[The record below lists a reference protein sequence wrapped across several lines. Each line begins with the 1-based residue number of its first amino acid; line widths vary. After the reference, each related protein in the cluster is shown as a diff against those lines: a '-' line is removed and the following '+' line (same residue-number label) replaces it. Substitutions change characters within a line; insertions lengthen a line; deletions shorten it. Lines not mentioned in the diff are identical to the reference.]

1 MKVNRIRYH
10 VIWDWWN
17 WKSWWVSNGFDAFT
31 TSSRFPLARRRDIG
45 PVYLE
50 SNDMEYRVKKD
61 TSLNFSRMEQT
72 VRKVEMWLGCP
83 ETPLESNVRTSVM
96 EWLRMNLSKYSWHRV
111 IFHFSSIPSWILGSW
126 MNFKVFHPILEF
138 SLALESFSWCIAFE
152 KDSNILR
159 TIRKIKKV
167 LIHILRSKISN
178 CWHLQILPY
187 RLHYH
192 KQCFVI
198 RMCQYKE
205 CCSILWQG
213 CTFTFIT
220 PWTG

>member
-126 MNFKVFHPILEF
+126 RINRCEGWISRYSTQSWSSRSRWSPFPD
-138 SLALESFSWCIAFE
+138 ALP
-152 KDSNILR
+152 L
-159 TIRKIKKV
+159 RKIV
-167 LIHILRSKISN
+167 T
-178 CWHLQILPY
+178 Y
-187 RLHYH
+187 
-192 KQCFVI
+192 FVPFV
-198 RMCQYKE
+198 K
-205 CCSILWQG
+205 
-213 CTFTFIT
+213 
-220 PWTG
+220 